1 MNIRQGLFAAQSVTR
16 RCFSSTPARGD
27 VAKLTLVG
35 RVGTEITELSSQ
47 AGRRYL
53 KYALAV
59 NTSKDHTSW
68 FNVAVFDENAINFMT
83 NHVQKGN
90 TVYVEANASIQQ
102 YESAEGK
109 RMSSI
114 NLVQRECFCILTVFE
129 KVGYFTN

>member
-1 MNIRQGLFAAQSVTR
+1 MLNLRSSVLSRAAAASAR
-16 RCFSSTPARGD
+16 SFSSAAVRRD

-35 RVGTEITELSSQ
+35 RVGTDITELSSQ

-83 NHVQKGN
+83 NYVQKG
-90 TVYVEANASIQQ
+90 
-102 YESAEGK
+102 
-109 RMSSI
+109 
-114 NLVQRECFCILTVFE
+114 
-129 KVGYFTN
+129 